1 MYCKI
6 EKKNIVSNLLR
17 FITTIHTIWTHLK
30 QIECLSWTPACIF
43 IHQIVHLSFSILLFY
58 LFWFESIEFP
68 SKMVQVQP
76 EFATLGS
83 WDPPHLKGLGVQ
95 FMALIQQDCSI
106 SLDPGPWTPLLKWP
120 FRYIPFESA
129 PKQTCF

>member
-1 MYCKI
+1 MDLFLNNLDLSKQSFFFFFGVWNFEFFLKDRNIPCFKKKIQVGMYCKI

-58 LFWFESIEFP
+58 LFWFQSIEFP
-68 SKMVQVQP
+68 SKMVQV
-76 EFATLGS
+76 
-83 WDPPHLKGLGVQ
+83 
-95 FMALIQQDCSI
+95 
-106 SLDPGPWTPLLKWP
+106 
-120 FRYIPFESA
+120 
-129 PKQTCF
+129 